1 MRKYG
6 RILLVTAIVAIN
18 CMVCTSCGNQP
29 DSEVQILSESSA
41 ASGGKETKEHQ
52 KNDSDSLQKS
62 NVKDGLES
70 VPEIKDT
77 LSKSKKLHIYCIND
91 AGDEIEETDLLINQ
105 KTDISASLVVEK
117 VAEEFTNQDLVIEI
131 DKVLEDDKG
140 NVFVSFKKDSAPE
153 KGVEEDVEYLILECI
168 SQSILDDVE
177 TSKAVIF
184 QIEGAAYKSSHIS
197 FDLNEAFDWK

>member
-6 RILLVTAIVAIN
+6 RILLVTAIMVLSCI
-18 CMVCTSCGNQP
+18 VCTSCGKQP

-41 ASGGKETKEHQ
+41 GKGVNETKEHQ
-52 KNDSDSLQKS
+52 KKDSASTQKP
-62 NVKDGLES
+62 NVKGGLES
-70 VPEIKDT
+70 IPEIEDT

-105 KTDISASLVVEK
+105 ETAISASLVVEK
-117 VAEEFTNQDLVIEI
+117 AVEEFANQDLVIEI
-131 DKVLEDDKG
+131 DKVLEDGKG

-184 QIEGAAYKSSHIS
+184 QIEGAAYQSSHIS

>member
-6 RILLVTAIVAIN
+6 RILLVTAIMVIN
-18 CMVCTSCGNQP
+18 CMVCTSCGKQSSS
-29 DSEVQILSESSA
+29 DVQILSESSD
-41 ASGGKETKEHQ
+41 SPGVTETKKHQ
-52 KNDSDSLQKS
+52 GEDSDSSKNS
-62 NVKDGLES
+62 NAEEGLES
-70 VPEIKDT
+70 IPEIEDT

-105 KTDISASLVVEK
+105 KTEISASFVVEK
-117 VAEEFTNQDLVIEI
+117 VVEEFANQDLVIEI
-131 DKVLEDDKG
+131 DKVVEDDKG

-153 KGVEEDVEYLILECI
+153 KGVEEDVEYMILECI

-197 FDLNEAFDWK
+197 FDQNEAFDWK